1 MTYEAHVNV
10 ICSMLYQRGERQSS
24 PGLRT
29 VSRKQVENV
38 VTKYN
43 EREHVT
49 MTSHEIIK
57 ASTNRWAMDSTMES
71 DRFLLLARKS

>member
-10 ICSMLYQRGERQSS
+10 ICSMLWQRGERQ
-24 PGLRT
+24 GNCLRT

-43 EREHVT
+43 EREGVI
-49 MTSHEIIK
+49 MTVREILT
-57 ASTNRWAMDSTMES
+57 ASTRRWSIDSTMQS
-71 DRFLLLARKS
+71 DRFLILMKGD